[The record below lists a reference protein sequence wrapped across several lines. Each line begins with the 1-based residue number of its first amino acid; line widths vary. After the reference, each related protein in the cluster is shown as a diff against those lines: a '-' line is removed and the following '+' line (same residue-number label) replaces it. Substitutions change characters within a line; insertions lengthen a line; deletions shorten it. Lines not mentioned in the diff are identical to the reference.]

1 MVLNNLAASTLLKPL
16 CFTTGTPTSTAMSA
30 TPTFYK
36 YCDLPRDLK
45 LQIVQDAAEGLME
58 IRQSSRI
65 MRRQFSLG
73 QYACIDLVWQ
83 HVIERQTFERL
94 YINSSTIDT
103 FGELCSKRHGI
114 LRQVCLDL
122 HPAERYLGPRLSQSE
137 PDLEA
142 RAAVTQSIEK
152 PFGVMKDWDPAE
164 RRQPGLIKLR
174 ISIYRRQGMEGP
186 PIYCEFANL
195 PQVRVIG
202 GVRVEYGPYLHLS
215 STVALYRKLPNL
227 HHISLD
233 LPTKPMVRS
242 SIQDATGKP
251 IFALPPMTM
260 NLQPAPIP
268 ASVSD
273 CFNRVILSPDLIFS
287 LRDLP
292 RHPKKLRVSGHG
304 FENGD
309 WLGIETQLPIIQFLT
324 SPDLRWSETITKL
337 DLPCINNVP
346 RFFHDAQNTLWPH
359 LKTLKLTGGM
369 FDSAPIGSR
378 RENGSSVLRGLIKAL
393 PNMPKIITVTIIMKP
408 SVERSHFSFDVYLR
422 TSSVPKRLSIWSRLP
437 FVPCVNT
444 GYAIISEVAV
454 PGQFVTELQDTV
466 RRYQGQELAVF

>member
-1 MVLNNLAASTLLKPL
+1 
-16 CFTTGTPTSTAMSA
+16 MSA

-152 PFGVMKDWDPAE
+152 LFGVMKDWDPAE

-186 PIYCEFANL
+186 PIHCEFANL

-227 HHISLD
+227 HHICLD

-242 SIQDATGKP
+242 SIQHAT
-251 IFALPPMTM
+251 
-260 NLQPAPIP
+260 
-268 ASVSD
+268 
-273 CFNRVILSPDLIFS
+273 DLIIS

-292 RHPKKLRVSGHG
+292 HPKKLRVSGHG

-359 LKTLKLTGGM
+359 LKTLKLTG
-369 FDSAPIGSR
+369 
-378 RENGSSVLRGLIKAL
+378 AL

-444 GYAIISEVAV
+444 GFAIISEVAV
-454 PGQFVTELQDTV
+454 PGQLVTELQDTI
-466 RRYQGQELAVF
+466 RWDRETNTCDRYLMASTPGTVEHQLTPVDDSMESEAAGSWRTLGRT

>member
-16 CFTTGTPTSTAMSA
+16 CFTTGTPTSPAMSA
-30 TPTFYK
+30 TPIFSK

-94 YINSSTIDT
+94 YINSSTIDR
-103 FGELCSKRHGI
+103 FGDLCSKRHGI

-142 RAAVTQSIEK
+142 RATVTQSIEK
-152 PFGVMKDWDPAE
+152 LFGVMKDWDPAE

-215 STVALYRKLPNL
+215 STVALYRKLPNF

-233 LPTKPMVRS
+233 LPTKPMVPS
-242 SIQDATGKP
+242 SIQDAT
-251 IFALPPMTM
+251 
-260 NLQPAPIP
+260 
-268 ASVSD
+268 
-273 CFNRVILSPDLIFS
+273 DLISS

-324 SPDLRWSETITKL
+324 SPDLRWSGTITKL

-437 FVPCVNT
+437 FVPRVNT
-444 GYAIISEVAV
+444 GFAMISEVTV
-454 PGQFVTELQDTV
+454 PGQLVTELQDTV
-466 RRYQGQELAVF
+466 QRYQGQELVVF